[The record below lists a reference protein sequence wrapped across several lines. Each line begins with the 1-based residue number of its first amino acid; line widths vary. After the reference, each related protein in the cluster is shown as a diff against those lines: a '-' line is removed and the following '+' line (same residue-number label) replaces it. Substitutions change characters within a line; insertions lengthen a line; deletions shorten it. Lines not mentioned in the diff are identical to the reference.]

1 MPMAETSQDLAD
13 VFDSSDSPT
22 EEVSVLSDL
31 PSLRRQHATAGYRDG
46 VAAAK
51 GEHVQRGFDRG
62 FPVGAELGIRVGVV
76 LGVLEGLVKALSG
89 GAATAAV
96 ADGEQSASLDSVKTL
111 YEAAKKELAI
121 ERVFSLE
128 TKDRDAERK
137 AAEDVDEDDPCVR
150 LGQVG
155 DTAVTRWEDRG
166 WAYGKCREWLIR
178 SASLPSSR
186 WEEFAQK
193 PKIGILDW
201 TKLKFKKGDI
211 NESTDTIAGCKST
224 ISVGL
229 GIITLRTST
238 KVSSQFLQELDQK
251 IKDREFLSK
260 TPLQRID
267 GRWAQMLPE
276 KDVTASSNLDL
287 KGERGATRQ
296 RLRVCEDARP

>member
-1 MPMAETSQDLAD
+1 MPMAETRPDLAD

-62 FPVGAELGIRVGVV
+62 FPIGAELGIRVGVV

-128 TKDRDAERK
+128 TKDRDAEKK

-155 DTAVTRWEDRG
+155 DTAVTRWEDRV
-166 WAYGKCREWLIR
+166 R
-178 SASLPSSR
+178 
-186 WEEFAQK
+186 
-193 PKIGILDW
+193 IL
-201 TKLKFKKGDI
+201 L
-211 NESTDTIAGCKST
+211 A
-224 ISVGL
+224 
-229 GIITLRTST
+229 
-238 KVSSQFLQELDQK
+238 ELH
-251 IKDREFLSK
+251 
-260 TPLQRID
+260 
-267 GRWAQMLPE
+267 
-276 KDVTASSNLDL
+276 
-287 KGERGATRQ
+287 
-296 RLRVCEDARP
+296 

>member
-1 MPMAETSQDLAD
+1 MPMAETRPDLAD

-62 FPVGAELGIRVGVV
+62 FPIGAELGIRVGVV

-128 TKDRDAERK
+128 TKDRDAEKK

-155 DTAVTRWEDRG
+155 DTAVTR
-166 WAYGKCREWLIR
+166 
-178 SASLPSSR
+178 
-186 WEEFAQK
+186 
-193 PKIGILDW
+193 
-201 TKLKFKKGDI
+201 
-211 NESTDTIAGCKST
+211 
-224 ISVGL
+224 
-229 GIITLRTST
+229 RTST

-251 IKDREFLSK
+251 IKDREFLPK

-276 KDVTASSNLDL
+276 KEVLTRRQSYLLRDPPQDAVEDGDDDAFEAQVLTRQARYRQGLCPISSRMPLPISRRSLASSSSRPPYETRASSNEAR
-287 KGERGATRQ
+287 KRGEGWRN
-296 RLRVCEDARP
+296 RLRGDTKE